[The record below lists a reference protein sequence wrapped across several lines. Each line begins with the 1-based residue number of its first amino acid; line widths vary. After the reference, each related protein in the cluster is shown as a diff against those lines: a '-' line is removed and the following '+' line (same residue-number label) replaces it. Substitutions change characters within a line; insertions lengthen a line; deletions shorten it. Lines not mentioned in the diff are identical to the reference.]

1 MMTKRVGLA
10 VLMVLLVGVLV
21 FAYAALG
28 TGIRS
33 WQQGISL
40 GTGALFLC
48 ALLALKAERPT
59 VWLWLIYLIVGFTVA
74 GAWIHIWALSNDRA
88 MILLMVT
95 VVLSVSSRVWIRAL

>member
-1 MMTKRVGLA
+1 MTKRIGLA

-33 WQQGISL
+33 WQQVISL

-48 ALLALKAERPT
+48 ALLALKPERLNA
-59 VWLWLIYLIVGFTVA
+59 WLWLIYLIVGSAVG
-74 GAWIHIWALSNDRA
+74 GAWIHIWALSSDRA
-88 MILLMVT
+88 MILLVVT
-95 VVLSVSSRVWIRAL
+95 VALSASSRVWLRAL